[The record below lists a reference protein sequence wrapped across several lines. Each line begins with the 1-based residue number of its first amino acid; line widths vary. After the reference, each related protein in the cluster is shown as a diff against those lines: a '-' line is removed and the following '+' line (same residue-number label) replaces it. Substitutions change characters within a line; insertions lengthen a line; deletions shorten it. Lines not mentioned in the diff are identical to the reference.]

1 MNLIQTKTKLLAGLA
16 LGLIGAAITA
26 QAAIVSINTGV
37 GGSNTERGIVFN
49 LTNTSTTDTIAL
61 TGVFNL
67 PITLTTSVDFSL
79 WIREGTVVGNV
90 GPGATNWTDFGD
102 AVATGLGYSAAPFNL
117 TPFNFTAANGYTIE
131 PGETVGIFIKN
142 SSNAGSAALRY
153 INGGSNTVLGT
164 EGFTNGGLQYTGDR
178 GLGSTGLIPTETNNF
193 FGPTR
198 NFIGT
203 IEYTVVPEP
212 SVYAFMLAGALC
224 GIVWL
229 RRRKGE

>member
-1 MNLIQTKTKLLAGLA
+1 MNLIQTKTKLFASLA
-16 LGLIGAAITA
+16 LGLIGAVISA
-26 QAAIVSINTGV
+26 QAAIVSINTGAD
-37 GGSNTERGIVFN
+37 GTNTERGIVFN
-49 LTNTSTTDTIAL
+49 LTNTSTSDIVAL

-67 PITLTTSVDFSL
+67 PITLTTEVNFSL
-79 WIREGTVVGNV
+79 WIREGTVAGGNL
-90 GPGATNWTDFGD
+90 GTGATNWTDFGV
-102 AVATGLGYSAAPFNL
+102 ATATGLGFAAPFNL
-117 TPFNFTAANGYTIE
+117 TPFNFTAAANYTID
-131 PGETVGIFIKN
+131 PGETVGIFIKTTN
-142 SSNAGSAALRY
+142 LGTASFRY
-153 INGGSNTVLGT
+153 KNGGSNTVLGT
-164 EGFTNGGLQYTGDR
+164 EGFTDGGLLYTGDR
-178 GLGSTGLIPTETNNF
+178 GLGATGLTPIESNAT